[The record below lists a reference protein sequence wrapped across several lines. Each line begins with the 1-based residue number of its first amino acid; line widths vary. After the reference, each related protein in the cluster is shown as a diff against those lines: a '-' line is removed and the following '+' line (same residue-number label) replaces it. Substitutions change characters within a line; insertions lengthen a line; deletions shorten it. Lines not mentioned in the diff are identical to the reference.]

1 MSFKKIATPTLA
13 VAIIVSAFGST
24 GAFAQQGSQLA
35 DEDVARILDLV
46 RADIAQQRVDLI
58 STAMRFEPS
67 ESAAFWP
74 SYREFEAE
82 LTDIADGRLAVIRD
96 FAANFETMSDA
107 KARELGEQGLA
118 LAGRRHEL
126 RQQYFARLADEISPI
141 IATRFLQVDNQIQ
154 MILDL
159 QLAAEIPLIQ
169 K

>member
-1 MSFKKIATPTLA
+1 MSSKKIATFAFVATVVVSGLGVA
-13 VAIIVSAFGST
+13 V
-24 GAFAQQGSQLA
+24 AFAQQASPVD
-35 DEDVARILDLV
+35 DEDVVRILDLV

-74 SYREFEAE
+74 IYRELETE
-82 LTDIADGRLAVIRD
+82 LTAVADARLAVIRD
-96 FAANFETMSDA
+96 FAANFETMTDA
-107 KARELGEQGLA
+107 KARELGEQSLA

-126 RQQYFARLADEISPI
+126 RQQYFARIADEISPV
-141 IATRFLQVDNQIQ
+141 IATRFLQVDNQLQ
-154 MILDL
+154 MLLDL

>member
-1 MSFKKIATPTLA
+1 MSFKKIAATALA
-13 VAIIVSAFGST
+13 GAVIVSAFGVA
-24 GAFAQQGSQLA
+24 GAFAQQASQVD
-35 DEDVARILDLV
+35 DEDVARFLDLV
-46 RADIAQQRVDLI
+46 RADISQQRVDLI

-74 SYREFEAE
+74 IYREFEAE
-82 LTDIADGRLAVIRD
+82 LTAIADARLALIRD

-107 KARELGEQGLA
+107 KARELGEQALA

-126 RQQYFARLADEISPI
+126 RQQYFARFADEISPV
-141 IATRFLQVDNQIQ
+141 IATRFLQVDNQLQ

>member
-1 MSFKKIATPTLA
+1 MSFKKIAATALA
-13 VAIIVSAFGST
+13 VTIIVSVFGSA
-24 GAFAQQGSQLA
+24 GAFAQQASQLD
-35 DEDVARILDLV
+35 DEDVVRILDLV

-74 SYREFEAE
+74 IYRDFETE
-82 LTDIADGRLAVIRD
+82 LTAIGDARLAVIRD
-96 FAANFETMSDA
+96 FAANFDTMSDA
-107 KARELGEQGLA
+107 KARELGEQSLA

-126 RQQYFARLADEISPI
+126 RKQNFARLADEISPV
-141 IATRFLQVDNQIQ
+141 IATRFLQVDNQLQ
-154 MILDL
+154 MLLDL

>member
-1 MSFKKIATPTLA
+1 MSFKKIAALALSLTVIVSTLA
-13 VAIIVSAFGST
+13 A
-24 GAFAQQGSQLA
+24 AQQGSQV
-35 DEDVARILDLV
+35 DEEDVARILDLV

-58 STAMRFEPS
+58 STGMRFEPD

-74 SYREFEAE
+74 IYREFETE
-82 LTDIADGRLAVIRD
+82 LEAIGNERLTMIRD

-107 KARELGEQGLA
+107 KARELGEQALT

-126 RQQYFARLADEISPI
+126 RRQFFARMADEISPV
-141 IATRFLQVDNQIQ
+141 IATRFLQVDNQLQ

-159 QLAAEIPLIQ
+159 QLASEIPLIQ